1 MVCLLTIAKVTSN
14 KTLAMIVTAALY
26 HPTSLVLVISILLL
40 AALIIVTVSGILFLP
55 FCYGKEWCGKPETF
69 DTRKLIVTKP
79 TIVTICEV
87 YNTNVPWYQRKQIIW
102 REKKPFKF
110 SHWLDVTDP
119 DVNLDYYL
127 FLTVDFEINFADD
140 ETERAYHEHVKE
152 MLEELPEY
160 CRNADKVIKTIK
172 KVGGKEQMFYQEQR
186 MIMVIFFV
194 TLPFAFVLLP
204 LIYMMY
210 RKGNF
215 DKLCKRVTIKKL
227 VSNANIELFL

>member
-1 MVCLLTIAKVTSN
+1 MNHAMKYISRKRILNIQKLLK
-14 KTLAMIVTAALY
+14 K
-26 HPTSLVLVISILLL
+26 
-40 AALIIVTVSGILFLP
+40 
-55 FCYGKEWCGKPETF
+55 
-69 DTRKLIVTKP
+69 KP
-79 TIVTICEV
+79 TIETYCEV
-87 YNTNVPWYQRKQIIW
+87 YDTNVPWYRQKQIIW
-102 REKKPFKF
+102 RETKAFEF
-110 SHWLDVTDP
+110 SHWVDVTDP
-119 DVNLDYYL
+119 NMNLDCHS
-127 FLTVDFEINFADD
+127 FLTVNFEVDFADD
-140 ETERAYHEHVKE
+140 ETERAYQEHVKE